1 MALQSSLRVVAV
13 VVVVVVVEDVVG
25 DVDVVEVVVEVL
37 VLEEVDDVADVV
49 VVVDDIDVVG
59 GTVVEFPPPQAQ
71 QASFADLPMN
81 NPCVGAKA
89 EFSLLPHHP
98 CVSYVKQSSPRASV
112 QPGISKQSSRGSTF
126 WPVVSA
132 TWVVKSVGRANDVG
146 ATVEAVTGTPIV
158 VS

>member
-1 MALQSSLRVVAV
+1 MALQSSLRVVVV
-13 VVVVVVVEDVVG
+13 VVVVVVVEDVVD
-25 DVDVVEVVVEVL
+25 DVDVVEDVVVVL
-37 VLEEVDDVADVV
+37 VLEEVDVV
-49 VVVDDIDVVG
+49 EVVG

-71 QASFADLPMN
+71 QASFADLPTN

-89 EFSLLPHHP
+89 EFSLLPHQP
-98 CVSYVKQSSPRASV
+98 CDSYVKQSSPRASA
-112 QPGISKQSSRGSTF
+112 QPGRSTQSSRGATV

-132 TWVVKSVGRANDVG
+132 TWVVKSVGRANEVG